1 MFERELDSPSCRGR
15 ADGRRMTRTAPLTG
29 ERARTLAV
37 AVLLLCVSAPSPAAD
52 ERIALTKTRSQTEG
66 SSGVRLTGLWV
77 FDHIGRFDNA
87 PDKSGVDR
95 FGLFTGV
102 EFPSGLPE
110 ADAAG
115 TTAGRVRSRQV
126 SSGIGW
132 TEHFAGNNYSMHA
145 IFSRYFDPMRNRYDS
160 GSMLGLGYST
170 EVGLR
175 RDILYANG
183 YWAEGVSRRPAS
195 DGLPSGPVG
204 LSFSGVGPWGHRPA
218 RWPRPLDSAGFAV
231 GMQAFMADEAANWAV
246 ELGHRQDL
254 GKEQPMSGS
263 TSATALTT
271 RFQHTFTEHFLLQ
284 FDAYYALHGRDPMG
298 RQDTEDDGDSSAL
311 RVELRVT
318 F

>member
-1 MFERELDSPSCRGR
+1 MFEREMNSHSCRGR
-15 ADGRRMTRTAPLTG
+15 AGGRRMTRAATLTG

-37 AVLLLCVSAPSPAAD
+37 AVLLLCVSASSPATD

-66 SSGVRLTGLWV
+66 SSGVRLTGQWA

-87 PDKSGVDR
+87 PDKSDVDR
-95 FGLFTGV
+95 FGLFTEGD
-102 EFPSGLPE
+102 FPSGLPE
-110 ADAAG
+110 ANVAG
-115 TTAGRVRSRQV
+115 TTAGRFRGGQV
-126 SSGIGW
+126 SGGVGW
-132 TEHFAGNNYSMHA
+132 TEQFAGNNYSMHA

-170 EVGLR
+170 QVGLR

-183 YWAEGVSRRPAS
+183 YWAEGDSGRPAS
-195 DGLPSGPVG
+195 GGLPSGPVG
-204 LSFSGVGPWGHRPA
+204 LSFSGGGLGGHRPA
-218 RWPRPLDSAGFAV
+218 LWPRPLDSAGFAV
-231 GMQAFMADEAANWAV
+231 GMQAFLADEAANWAV

-254 GKEQPMSGS
+254 GNEQPMSGN

-271 RFQHTFTEHFLLQ
+271 RFRHTFTERFLLQ
-284 FDAYYALHGRDPMG
+284 FDAYYALHGRDSKG

-311 RVELRVT
+311 RVELRVN